1 MAQLHNS
8 SPFSIRQQQLF
19 PQEEMLEIKKKR
31 KELLIGI
38 PKEDGVYENRIALTP
53 QAVQLLSD
61 NGHRVM
67 FESGAGNGSNYSD
80 LDYSEA
86 GAEITTD
93 KKRIFQSEIV
103 LKISPFTNNEIGF
116 LSDNQ
121 TLMSALHFS
130 SQSREQ
136 IYGLMQKRVKAIA
149 FEQIKNEPDYY
160 PIVRSMSEIAGKLS
174 INIAAEY
181 LSKQHGGKGVLLGG
195 ITGISPAEVIIIGA
209 GTTAEHA
216 ANAALGLGA
225 MIKVFD
231 HSIYK
236 LRDFQH
242 NVGKQIFTSIIQP
255 QALTK
260 ALKSADVVIGSMG
273 VDEKNDH
280 YAITENMVQ
289 EMKKGTIIID
299 LNVDN
304 GSCFETSKPTTHKNP
319 VYEKF
324 GVIHYCVP
332 NIASR
337 AARTASIALSNILT
351 PILLKIGDEGGIMSV
366 LKTDRGI
373 RNGVYIFNGILTKQS
388 IGQEFGINSKDI
400 NLLMA
405 AF

>member
-1 MAQLHNS
+1 MAQLHDS
-8 SPFSIRQQQLF
+8 SSFSIRQQQLF

-53 QAVQLLSD
+53 QAVQLLSN
-61 NGHRVM
+61 NGHKVL

-80 LDYSEA
+80 LDYSES
-86 GAEITTD
+86 GAEIISD

-103 LKISPFTNNEIGF
+103 LKISPFSNMEIE
-116 LSDNQ
+116 LLEDNQ
-121 TLMSALHFS
+121 TVISALHFS
-130 SQSREQ
+130 SQSKEQ
-136 IYGLMQKRVKAIA
+136 VYGLMKKRVKAIA
-149 FEQIKNEPDYY
+149 FEHIKNEPDYY

-174 INIAAEY
+174 VNIAAEY

-195 ITGISPAEVIIIGA
+195 ITGISPAEIIIVGA
-209 GTTAEHA
+209 GTAAEHA

-242 NVGKQIFTSIIQP
+242 HVGKQIFTSIIQP
-255 QALTK
+255 YALTK
-260 ALKSADVVIGSMG
+260 ALKSADVVIGSLG
-273 VDEKNDH
+273 IDEKANR

-289 EMKKGTIIID
+289 QMKKGTIIID

-304 GSCFETSKPTTHKNP
+304 GSCFETSRPTTHKNP

-337 AARTASIALSNILT
+337 AARTASIALSNILA
-351 PILLKIGDEGGIMSV
+351 PIILKIGDQGGIMNL
-366 LKTDRGI
+366 LKADRGI
-373 RNGVYIFNGILTKQS
+373 RNGVYIFNGILTNQT
-388 IGQEFGINSKDI
+388 IGNGFGISSKDI

>member
-1 MAQLHNS
+1 MAQLHDS
-8 SPFSIRQQQLF
+8 SSFSMRQQQLF

-38 PKEDGVYENRIALTP
+38 PKEDGEFENRVPLTP
-53 QAVQLLSD
+53 QAVKLLSD
-61 NGHRVM
+61 NGHKIL
-67 FESGAGNGSNYSD
+67 FEAGTGNGSNYSD

-86 GAEITTD
+86 GAEIVSD
-93 KKRIFQSEIV
+93 PKKIFQSEIV
-103 LKISPFTNNEIGF
+103 LKISPFKNKGIEF
-116 LSDNQ
+116 LKDNQ
-121 TLMSALHFS
+121 TVISALHFS
-130 SQSREQ
+130 SQSKEQ
-136 IYGLMQKRVKAIA
+136 INALIKKRVKAIA
-149 FEQIKNEPDYY
+149 FEYIKNEPFYY

-181 LSKQHGGKGVLLGG
+181 LSKQHSGKGVLLGG

-209 GTTAEHA
+209 GTAAEHA
-216 ANAALGLGA
+216 ANAAMGLGA
-225 MIKVFD
+225 LIKVFD

-236 LRDFQH
+236 LRDLQH
-242 NVGKQIFTSIIQP
+242 NIGKQIFTSIIQP
-255 QALTK
+255 QALSK
-260 ALKSADVVIGSMG
+260 ALKSADVVIGSLG
-273 VDEKNDH
+273 IDEK
-280 YAITENMVQ
+280 TERFVVNEYMVQ
-289 EMKKGTIIID
+289 QMKKGTIIID

-337 AARTASIALSNILT
+337 AARTASIALSNILA
-351 PILLKIGDEGGIMSV
+351 PILLKIGEVGGTIN
-366 LKTDRGI
+366 LFKTDRGI
-373 RNGVYIFNGILTKQS
+373 RNGVYIFNGILTNQT
-388 IGQEFGINSKDI
+388 IGTKFGINSKDI